1 MTTDTALL
9 GRLVVLLLAFAA
21 ASRAAHG
28 TERVGDASLVY
39 ALEDRTEIASV
50 LERDMLV
57 LIERSSDE
65 DRFELYVTYNRLVG
79 AWAQVELAQELLEAG
94 VSARSP
100 AEEAEVRTT
109 LRDQA
114 RFALWDL
121 DETRVQLERNA
132 QDADQQEH
140 SRIRAAIAHLLAET
154 RTIIG
159 RLLADQCVH
168 LQCAA
173 DP

>member
-1 MTTDTALL
+1 MALL
-9 GRLVVLLLAFAA
+9 RRLLMLLFACAA

-28 TERVGDASLVY
+28 MERVGDASLVY

-65 DRFELYVTYNRLVG
+65 NRFELYLTYNRLVG
-79 AWAQVELAQELLEAG
+79 AWFQVDLAQELLEAA
-94 VSARSP
+94 VSATSP

-121 DETRVQLERNA
+121 EETRAQLEQNA
-132 QDADQQEH
+132 LGADQREH
-140 SRIRAAIAHLLAET
+140 SRIRAAIGQLLAET
-154 RTIIG
+154 RIVIG

-168 LQCAA
+168 LQCTAG
-173 DP
+173 P